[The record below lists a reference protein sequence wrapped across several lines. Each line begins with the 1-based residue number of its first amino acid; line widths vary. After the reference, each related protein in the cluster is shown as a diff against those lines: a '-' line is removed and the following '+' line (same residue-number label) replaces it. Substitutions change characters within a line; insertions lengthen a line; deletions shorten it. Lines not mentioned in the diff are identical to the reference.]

1 MKFYA
6 LFKKRFLIAP
16 TVTQTETPNGS
27 PAVQKGKKGKQRQD
41 QLLEQGD
48 ENVER
53 LLPKIFDDAYSKNWK
68 DINSKI
74 DTKIA
79 LEFLKLSCEHA
90 ASDEPEQLQVS
101 YLLSV

>member
-1 MKFYA
+1 M
-6 LFKKRFLIAP
+6 
-16 TVTQTETPNGS
+16 
-27 PAVQKGKKGKQRQD
+27 
-41 QLLEQGD
+41 LEQGD

-79 LEFLKLSCEHA
+79 LEFLKLSFEHA
-90 ASDEPEQLQVS
+90 ASDEP
-101 YLLSV
+101 